1 MSTADHHEPAHS
13 PQGTGATMGPETQML
28 NLKILQNLAQ
38 NNIYRDEESKAG
50 IRALEKSLLGQGRRY
65 TPVEA
70 AECAGLPFETAQRI
84 WHNMGFPTI
93 PNHSPYFTE
102 TDVQMLADLQKLDAE
117 GDIRMEYVASLV
129 RAEGQLTDRTVAWQI
144 EALVHNIM
152 VT

>member
-1 MSTADHHEPAHS
+1 MSTADHQKPAHS

-70 AECAGLPFETAQRI
+70 AECAGLPLETAQRI
-84 WHNMGFPTI
+84 WHNVGFPTI
-93 PNHSPYFTE
+93 PNHSPYFT
-102 TDVQMLADLQKLDAE
+102 
-117 GDIRMEYVASLV
+117 
-129 RAEGQLTDRTVAWQI
+129 
-144 EALVHNIM
+144 
-152 VT
+152 

>member
-65 TPVEA
+65 TPPRSRRMRRTSLRNRPA
-70 AECAGLPFETAQRI
+70 HLAQYGLPDDSQ
-84 WHNMGFPTI
+84 P
-93 PNHSPYFTE
+93 
-102 TDVQMLADLQKLDAE
+102 LALL
-117 GDIRMEYVASLV
+117 
-129 RAEGQLTDRTVAWQI
+129 
-144 EALVHNIM
+144 H
-152 VT
+152 

>member
-93 PNHSPYFTE
+93 PNTRPTSLKQTCRCSPTCRSW
-102 TDVQMLADLQKLDAE
+102 MQKAT
-117 GDIRMEYVASLV
+117 S
-129 RAEGQLTDRTVAWQI
+129 AWNMWHPSC
-144 EALVHNIM
+144 APKVN
-152 VT
+152 

>member
-1 MSTADHHEPAHS
+1 
-13 PQGTGATMGPETQML
+13 
-28 NLKILQNLAQ
+28 
-38 NNIYRDEESKAG
+38 
-50 IRALEKSLLGQGRRY
+50 
-65 TPVEA
+65 
-70 AECAGLPFETAQRI
+70 
-84 WHNMGFPTI
+84 MGFPTI

-152 VT
+152 VTETSAIMMPAASSSKTSRATSRFSSVWRYTHTVVRCTPESCAWDCVRTM